1 MRPARAPHILMALI
15 TLAGN
20 GTRYVNTEA
29 ALKRK
34 RTTPF
39 TTLKPIRTWVDD
51 DWLRWLPGQR
61 HGGSLRIRARHLL
74 DSWRVITSRRH
85 DAVIIHALET
95 YPLLAVYARLFRP
108 RLVIVYNPD
117 WIPPSFGTVT
127 WATATE
133 RTAGV
138 ERLGW
143 MNRLALSRTDLF
155 VPWTP
160 LIGRTIVELAPDT
173 SSRMRTL
180 HPGINLREWNFH
192 EREGHDGPTRLLF
205 VGNGFERKG
214 LDILLRMFEDE
225 LIHDC
230 TLDIV
235 SNDVSPEW
243 RDRIERVPVARLH
256 SDVESGSDRH
266 TELFRDSD
274 ILLLPSDL
282 EGSPWVIVEAM
293 AAGLPVI
300 ATSVGGIPDL
310 IIHGSTGMLAER
322 TPEAFA
328 AAITA
333 SRTDWTA
340 AVARARA
347 ARAMV
352 EEHYDVDR
360 NLAELLDWTVE
371 QIDIRRARGRLIR
384 R

>member
-1 MRPARAPHILMALI
+1 
-15 TLAGN
+15 
-20 GTRYVNTEA
+20 
-29 ALKRK
+29 
-34 RTTPF
+34 
-39 TTLKPIRTWVDD
+39 
-51 DWLRWLPGQR
+51 
-61 HGGSLRIRARHLL
+61 
-74 DSWRVITSRRH
+74 
-85 DAVIIHALET
+85 
-95 YPLLAVYARLFRP
+95 
-108 RLVIVYNPD
+108 
-117 WIPPSFGTVT
+117 
-127 WATATE
+127 
-133 RTAGV
+133 
-138 ERLGW
+138 
-143 MNRLALSRTDLF
+143 
-155 VPWTP
+155 
-160 LIGRTIVELAPDT
+160 
-173 SSRMRTL
+173 MRTL